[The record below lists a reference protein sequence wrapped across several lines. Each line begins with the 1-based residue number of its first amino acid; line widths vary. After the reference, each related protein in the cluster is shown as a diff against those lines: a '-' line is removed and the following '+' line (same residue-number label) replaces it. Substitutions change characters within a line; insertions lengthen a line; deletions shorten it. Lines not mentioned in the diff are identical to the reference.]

1 MAVSEFRTARRSGLR
16 LALLALAQFIIAI
29 DYNNVYVALPDMGR
43 ELGFSSQSLQWVV
56 SAYAVAFG
64 GLLLLGGRAA
74 DRLGARWM
82 FILALLIYGLSSLV
96 GGLAGRQEVLVAA
109 RAVQGIGGALLLPAV
124 LALINTRF
132 AEGRERNRALAVWG
146 STGSGGLAAGAL
158 LGGVITNSW
167 GWPWV
172 LFIVVPLALGAAA
185 VAPMLIAPDQRGRPG
200 RGFDLPGAMIA
211 TVGVSLVVY
220 GLVSGP
226 EVGWL
231 SVRGLGALAAGIV
244 LVIAFYA
251 IERIAKDPLA
261 TPALFRNRSLVTA
274 MGVAFLHHCAL
285 SSGYYLFTVYL
296 QNTLGYNP
304 LQAGLAFLPLGVLA
318 MIAGGKVAATM
329 LNRRGVRTT
338 LATGMVGYGIGLAAL
353 VSGMSVGGS
362 YWAVLPG
369 LALYGFG
376 GGLAF
381 TTVFVAAAAGV
392 APTEQGVA
400 SALASTALQMGAS
413 VGLALILLIANSS
426 TTVIDGL
433 RTAGWVAAAGTLL
446 GGALALTLRRE
457 PRVLGHRP

>member
-1 MAVSEFRTARRSGLR
+1 VAVSEFRTARRSGLR

-74 DRLGARWM
+74 DRLGARRM
-82 FILALLIYGLSSLV
+82 FILALLVYGLSSLV

-124 LALINTRF
+124 LALINTQF

-185 VAPMLIAPDQRGRPG
+185 VAPLLIAPDPRGRPG
-200 RGFDLPGAMIA
+200 RGFDLPGAMIV

-226 EVGWL
+226 EAGWL

-251 IERIAKDPLA
+251 IERITEDPLA

-274 MGVAFLHHCAL
+274 MAVAFLHHCAL

-296 QNTLGYNP
+296 QNTLGYNA

-318 MIAGGKVAATM
+318 MIAGGKVAATL

-338 LATGMVGYGIGLAAL
+338 LTIGMVGYGIGLAAL

-426 TTVIDGL
+426 NTVIDGL

-457 PRVLGHRP
+457 PRVLGRRP

>member
-1 MAVSEFRTARRSGLR
+1 VTVSEFRTSRRSGLR

-29 DYNNVYVALPDMGR
+29 DYNNVYVALPDIGR

-74 DRLGARWM
+74 DRLGARRM
-82 FILALLIYGLSSLV
+82 FILALLIYGLASLV

-185 VAPMLIAPDQRGRPG
+185 VAPMLIAPDPGGDRG
-200 RGFDLPGAMIA
+200 RGFDLPGAIIA

-226 EVGWL
+226 DAGWL
-231 SVRGLGALAAGIV
+231 SVRGLGALVAGIV
-244 LVIAFYA
+244 LVLAFYV
-251 IERIAKDPLA
+251 IERTVQDPLA
-261 TPALFRNRSLVTA
+261 TPALFHNRALVTA
-274 MGVAFLHHCAL
+274 MAVAFLHHCAL

-296 QNTLGYNP
+296 QNTLGYNA
-304 LQAGLAFLPLGVLA
+304 LRAGLAFLPLGVLA
-318 MIAGGKVAATM
+318 MVAGGKVAATL
-329 LNRRGVRTT
+329 LNRRGMRTT
-338 LATGMVGYGIGLAAL
+338 LATGMVCYGVGLAAL

-369 LALYGFG
+369 VALYGFG

-381 TTVFVAAAAGV
+381 TTVFVTASAGV

-400 SALASTALQMGAS
+400 SALASTSLQMGAS
-413 VGLALILLIANSS
+413 VGLAMILLIANSAS
-426 TTVIDGL
+426 TVIDGL
-433 RTAGWVAAAGTLL
+433 RMAGWVAAAGALL
-446 GGALALTLRRE
+446 GGVLALTL
-457 PRVLGHRP
+457 PRHPRAPGRPS